1 MTSFFN
7 AKKSRMSLRHVIF
20 ACTFIL
26 FYCGCVSMYWRKKA
40 IFKNKWNRLQ
50 RTEIFLLLW
59 LLTFALY
66 LLREFARVANLWK
79 KSTHIQAE
87 MRARCVNKHKQVAL
101 IFALKG
107 INIIRE
113 MSRGGFFSLHFC
125 FLFFA
130 LFSLFLS
137 PVIPKDSTADLTKK
151 SLPTCFFSSPS
162 FFLCFYYVHFLFI
175 FSKSL
180 FSFPFLSWGHGC
192 LVFYGRFFCTIFS
205 QNFKVFRWGGVGGQE
220 CNS

>member
-1 MTSFFN
+1 MWFLHVHLFSFTAVVYRCIGEKKLFLKISEIGCNEQRFSFFFDF
-7 AKKSRMSLRHVIF
+7 SLLHCIF
-20 ACTFIL
+20 
-26 FYCGCVSMYWRKKA
+26 CG
-40 IFKNKWNRLQ
+40 N
-50 RTEIFLLLW
+50 
-59 LLTFALY
+59 
-66 LLREFARVANLWK
+66 LRGLRICEK

-87 MRARCVNKHKQVAL
+87 MRTRCVNKHKQVAL

-113 MSRGGFFSLHFC
+113 MSRGGFFRFTFSSSSSHC
-125 FLFFA
+125 FL
-130 LFSLFLS
+130 SLSLS

-192 LVFYGRFFCTIFS
+192 LVFYGRFFCTILF
-205 QNFKVFRWGGVGGQE
+205 QNSKVFRWGGVGGQE